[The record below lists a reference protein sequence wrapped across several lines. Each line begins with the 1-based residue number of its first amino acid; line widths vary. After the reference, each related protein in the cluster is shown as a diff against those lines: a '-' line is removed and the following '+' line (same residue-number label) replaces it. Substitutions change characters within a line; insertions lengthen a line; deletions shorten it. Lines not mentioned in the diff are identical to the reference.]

1 MFHDPSWSF
10 HGKMVGPA
18 VWIAAIWLITRNLL
32 KTWLHPWLNSRWS
45 LKQTWGCCQMPPV
58 GSNRMQRG
66 LLGLFFCW
74 SCRKWQSTNY
84 WLAKFIKLCNVIL
97 HGDCVYM
104 HKDLLHTDAHILHT
118 HTIYALVDFDSAIYT
133 IHANAVGPRI
143 TATALT
149 PHRCSNFLVPWCLI
163 SPPCWMT
170 WRKPLGFGVASL
182 GTKLDLQAKQS
193 ALRWRMLKG
202 ITCLCNTGFTG
213 YSFFWFW
220 SWSPNEGF
228 YVGLTCWIILGRH
241 APVSLRRRL
250 VWSCYRSWVKYASR
264 QNGDPF

>member
-1 MFHDPSWSF
+1 
-10 HGKMVGPA
+10 
-18 VWIAAIWLITRNLL
+18 
-32 KTWLHPWLNSRWS
+32 
-45 LKQTWGCCQMPPV
+45 
-58 GSNRMQRG
+58 
-66 LLGLFFCW
+66 
-74 SCRKWQSTNY
+74 
-84 WLAKFIKLCNVIL
+84 
-97 HGDCVYM
+97 M

-213 YSFFWFW
+213 YSFF
-220 SWSPNEGF
+220 
-228 YVGLTCWIILGRH
+228 LILKLE
-241 APVSLRRRL
+241 PKRRVLCRIDLLNHFGETRPSILAQETRL
-250 VWSCYRSWVKYASR
+250 ELLQKLSEICFLSKW
-264 QNGDPF
+264 